1 MKTRTV
7 ATSISFLIAS
17 AIVGTSVLTYAAS
30 SRAADR
36 DEVRQI
42 VVRFDDLN
50 ISSPRGAAAL
60 YRRIAAAASEVCS
73 AFDLGARELGS
84 RASVDDCV
92 QNAISG
98 AVTKVDRSELFAI
111 YNAKNSKPLGSPV
124 ADVQIR

>member
-7 ATSISFLIAS
+7 SASISFLIAS

-30 SRAADR
+30 SRAAER
-36 DEVRQI
+36 EELRQT

-60 YRRIAAAASEVCS
+60 YRRIAAAASEVCG
-73 AFDLGARELGS
+73 AFDLSGRELGS
-84 RASVDDCV
+84 RANVNDCV
-92 QNAISG
+92 HKAISG

-124 ADVQIR
+124 AGVQVR